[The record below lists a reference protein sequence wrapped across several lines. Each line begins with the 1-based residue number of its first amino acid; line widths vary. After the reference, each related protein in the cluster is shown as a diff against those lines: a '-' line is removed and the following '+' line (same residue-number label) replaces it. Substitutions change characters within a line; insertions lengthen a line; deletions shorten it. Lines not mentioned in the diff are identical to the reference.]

1 MTFSNQRKVAEIQE
15 MNFFISLQSQAKN
28 FNSPNQMHRFFIL
41 FYFFSNDRFESL
53 ETHQDNELN
62 SMWVFAIHRQV
73 ICLFSLTKK
82 IDIKKMSL
90 RNGRDLLYFF
100 LNVIR
105 ILWKTI

>member
-62 SMWVFAIHRQV
+62 SM
-73 ICLFSLTKK
+73 
-82 IDIKKMSL
+82 
-90 RNGRDLLYFF
+90 
-100 LNVIR
+100 
-105 ILWKTI
+105 